1 MLIYTAAFFIPQN
14 IPRLFP
20 YNYYLILQNQ
30 FSDLDLIRGPLNG
43 CRKMDQSQIEPGD
56 MVISLGALTV
66 TTTVIAG
73 AVNVSIIVWKHYQSW
88 WMSMVAFFAVIIIWA
103 LAKIFGSLVFIE
115 DRYIIVVKP
124 GESALPYTIKSAI
137 IGSMIALLVFGYAF
151 AYLMGGSQ
159 LLMSTWIIVIFATIA
174 IGVVW
179 GVLSALL

>member
-1 MLIYTAAFFIPQN
+1 
-14 IPRLFP
+14 
-20 YNYYLILQNQ
+20 
-30 FSDLDLIRGPLNG
+30 
-43 CRKMDQSQIEPGD
+43 
-56 MVISLGALTV
+56 
-66 TTTVIAG
+66 
-73 AVNVSIIVWKHYQSW
+73 
-88 WMSMVAFFAVIIIWA
+88 MVAFFAVIIIWA